1 MSPGVSFSPQ
11 GSGSSRGDYSVSR
24 LLLFNLVTD
33 VKHPILGFT
42 TQWIR
47 EIATRVKSIDVI
59 TMYAGEI
66 AVPDNV
72 RVHSV
77 GRERGWSEPRRI
89 LEFYRHLFRIT
100 GERRIDGCFSHMI
113 QIFSVLGAPV
123 LRARGIPLVTW
134 YAHPQ
139 LGPTLKLAHF
149 LSDGMVTSLPGAY
162 PYRKDKLTVIGQ
174 GIDTTLF
181 APDER
186 AGADDSLILCV
197 GRLSRVKNHPTLLR
211 AFSRLP
217 PHLWLEIVGAT
228 AGPADE
234 AYAAGL
240 RTLAAELGIANRVVF
255 APPVPPSE
263 LPAHYR
269 RCAVHVNLTPA
280 GFGDKVAWE
289 AMSCGRPC
297 LVANDDFR
305 ETLGAHAD
313 RLLCH
318 GEEDLVKK
326 MAALLAE
333 SAEWRTA
340 VGLDLRENVI
350 RLHSLPRLAD
360 RILTEITRL
369 SPARTVQQTYVHHSH

>member
-1 MSPGVSFSPQ
+1 M
-11 GSGSSRGDYSVSR
+11 SRGDFTGSR

-47 EIATRVKSIDVI
+47 EIAARVKSLDVI

-72 RVHSV
+72 RVHSA
-77 GRERGWSEPRRI
+77 GRERGWSEPRRV

-100 GERRIDGCFSHMI
+100 RERRIDGCFSHMI

-139 LGPTLKLAHF
+139 LGPTLKLAHL
-149 LSDGMVTSLPGAY
+149 LSDRMVTSLPGAY
-162 PYRKDKLTVIGQ
+162 PYRKDKLTVLGQ

-181 APDER
+181 APDAR
-186 AGADDSLILCV
+186 AVTDDSLILCV
-197 GRLSRVKNHPTLLR
+197 GRLSQVKNHPTLLR

-217 PHLWLEIVGAT
+217 PHLRLEVLGAT
-228 AGPADE
+228 AGADDE

-240 RTLAAELGIANRVVF
+240 RALARELGIADRVIF
-255 APPVPPSE
+255 APAVPPSE
-263 LPAHYR
+263 LPAHYQ

-297 LVANDDFR
+297 LVANEDFR
-305 ETLGAHAD
+305 ETLGVHAD
-313 RLLCH
+313 RLLFR
-318 GEEDLVKK
+318 GEEDLAKK
-326 MAALLAE
+326 MAALFAE
-333 SAEWRTA
+333 NAQWRGA
-340 VGLDLRENVI
+340 VGLDLRANVI
-350 RLHSLPRLAD
+350 RLHSLPGLAD
-360 RILTEITRL
+360 RILEEFTRL
-369 SPARTVQQTYVHHSH
+369 SPARSIQ